1 MQNSDR
7 LQSTVY
13 VDNTKYY
20 GSSNKLIVLSNG
32 QITEYD
38 LAGMKKDRLFFGSS
52 MQCDI
57 VINDPVISEIQ
68 GKIKLVNDMVY
79 VGDMDDSG
87 KMYLYRDRSYHQ
99 MFAKK
104 YYVKQP
110 GDMFIRIAGSSSYS
124 RQKCNTCIF
133 KYFKKFSLEHKKTYK
148 TSDNDRA

>member
-79 VGDMDDSG
+79 VGDLDDETSCEG
-87 KMYLYRDRSYHQ
+87 TISVGCYFLL
-99 MFAKK
+99 
-104 YYVKQP
+104 
-110 GDMFIRIAGSSSYS
+110 GDFLVVGILKADFVFLTFQRIKG
-124 RQKCNTCIF
+124 I
-133 KYFKKFSLEHKKTYK
+133 
-148 TSDNDRA
+148 

>member
-68 GKIKLVNDMVY
+68 GKISAQAAGRKAEYPGLYGVQRCHPAGNGGSMV
-79 VGDMDDSG
+79 
-87 KMYLYRDRSYHQ
+87 
-99 MFAKK
+99 
-104 YYVKQP
+104 
-110 GDMFIRIAGSSSYS
+110 IAEG
-124 RQKCNTCIF
+124 
-133 KYFKKFSLEHKKTYK
+133 
-148 TSDNDRA
+148 

>member
-79 VGDMDDSG
+79 VGDLDDSG
-87 KMYLYRDRSYHQ
+87 KMYLYRDRSYHP

-124 RQKCNTCIF
+124 SKNVILV
-133 KYFKKFSLEHKKTYK
+133 FSSISRNVELV
-148 TSDNDRA
+148 NNVI

>member
-79 VGDMDDSG
+79 VGDLDDSG
-87 KMYLYRDRSYHQ
+87 KMYLYRDRSYHPCLPKSI
-99 MFAKK
+99 M
-104 YYVKQP
+104 
-110 GDMFIRIAGSSSYS
+110 
-124 RQKCNTCIF
+124 
-133 KYFKKFSLEHKKTYK
+133 
-148 TSDNDRA
+148 

>member
-79 VGDMDDSG
+79 VSETSAAVLLPFCFVTVVTEIGCKLTPACS
-87 KMYLYRDRSYHQ
+87 
-99 MFAKK
+99 
-104 YYVKQP
+104 VKP
-110 GDMFIRIAGSSSYS
+110 SPNETVAVA
-124 RQKCNTCIF
+124 
-133 KYFKKFSLEHKKTYK
+133 L
-148 TSDNDRA
+148 

>member
-79 VGDMDDSG
+79 VGIWMTVE
-87 KMYLYRDRSYHQ
+87 KCICI
-99 MFAKK
+99 
-104 YYVKQP
+104 VTEVT
-110 GDMFIRIAGSSSYS
+110 IRCL
-124 RQKCNTCIF
+124 QKNIM
-133 KYFKKFSLEHKKTYK
+133 
-148 TSDNDRA
+148 